1 MATAGADTGAKAAPK
16 NDGPKAQLAEDFQPN
31 EPTAKSGTNEKGEPD
46 GTLGDTQVER
56 AATEALLSLRPQP
69 SVEQVHKVLEVLAEV
84 DPKTKQPVKKF
95 KSASDAG
102 KAAVDELNK
111 LG

>member
-69 SVEQVHKVLEVLAEV
+69 SVEQVHKVLEVLA
-84 DPKTKQPVKKF
+84 DKKF